1 MRFKHWFNDEFQ
13 WLLDE
18 VNSIIE
24 QIYNIIIECSR
35 RFPLHINGVES
46 AIKSEKYQLISINN
60 SMNDQIK
67 VSCTLCADN
76 ITHADIN
83 IRLHKHPQMNH
94 RTIVQND
101 CQWKLHQIL
110 DASNHLR
117 SALNIL
123 DMPSLRL
130 DEKTNKKFNFKT
142 AEDVIGLI
150 NNIITCLDR
159 GRKSLIIPKKRSI
172 EELQRSLNMKSLQP
186 PLPNDLAISFY
197 VQAHK
202 LICAVYHMYKD
213 SGGQKK
219 FDIAQAEIS
228 IPWLNEAL
236 VLFTIALQYCQ
247 QLKDKVLIFI
257 QYKDMQIK

>member
-1 MRFKHWFNDEFQ
+1 MSLLISDEIQTLNDEFQ

-142 AEDVIGLI
+142 AEDVIGVAYQQYNHLFGSGSQEFD
-150 NNIITCLDR
+150 NTE
-159 GRKSLIIPKKRSI
+159 KKKHR
-172 EELQRSLNMKSLQP
+172 R
-186 PLPNDLAISFY
+186 AT
-197 VQAHK
+197 
-202 LICAVYHMYKD
+202 
-213 SGGQKK
+213 KK
-219 FDIAQAEIS
+219 FEYEIIATAITE
-228 IPWLNEAL
+228 
-236 VLFTIALQYCQ
+236 
-247 QLKDKVLIFI
+247 
-257 QYKDMQIK
+257 